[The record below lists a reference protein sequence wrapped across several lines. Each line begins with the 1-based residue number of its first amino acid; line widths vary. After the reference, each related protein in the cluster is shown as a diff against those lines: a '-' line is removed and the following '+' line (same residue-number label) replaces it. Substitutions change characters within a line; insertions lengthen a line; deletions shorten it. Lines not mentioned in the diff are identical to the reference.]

1 MKPPISVTE
10 VRQFLGLCNYF
21 RTHVR
26 NFSMLAGPL
35 NFLTSK
41 KAGWRGGPLPPDA
54 KKSFE
59 DLKLA
64 LINEPV
70 VAYPRS
76 DRQFHLYMDAATG
89 GATSSG
95 GFGAILGQPN
105 DHNKLQVVAYA
116 SRSLKDHERN
126 YTPYLAELSAATWAI
141 DHFDVYLRGRKFI
154 LYTDHKPMVI
164 KKTIHNKTLNRL
176 EERMGMYDFEIVY
189 KKGSSMPA
197 DVLSRKPVINAIQ
210 TDNSYL
216 AAADNDTF
224 CQDAERYMLSQQVPA
239 DPVHAKILHQIGP
252 HLYKEA
258 EVIKLRTAEKD
269 LIILPRSL
277 ANAAIDNAHGT
288 LLTGHGGIDKTVA
301 RIREMYYWPT
311 IIVDTRKRLAECP
324 RCQKSLPSKPMGE
337 ELHPLPLCSEPN
349 TL

>member
-1 MKPPISVTE
+1 MMELTMSGLANVIVYIDDLLAHTATHKEHLQTLQLIFNRLRNNNIKLNPDKCEFGATSVQYLGFRLTPQGILPGKDKLQAVRDMKPPISVTE

-59 DLKLA
+59 DLKSA

-76 DRQFHLYMDAATG
+76 DRQFHLYVDAATG

-126 YTPYLAELSAATWAI
+126 YTPYLAELSAAAWAI

-189 KKGSSMPA
+189 KKGS
-197 DVLSRKPVINAIQ
+197 
-210 TDNSYL
+210 
-216 AAADNDTF
+216 
-224 CQDAERYMLSQQVPA
+224 
-239 DPVHAKILHQIGP
+239 
-252 HLYKEA
+252 
-258 EVIKLRTAEKD
+258 
-269 LIILPRSL
+269 
-277 ANAAIDNAHGT
+277 
-288 LLTGHGGIDKTVA
+288 
-301 RIREMYYWPT
+301 
-311 IIVDTRKRLAECP
+311 
-324 RCQKSLPSKPMGE
+324 
-337 ELHPLPLCSEPN
+337 
-349 TL
+349 